1 MSVNELNAKV
11 AELRSLKAMADELK
25 DEIST
30 IEDEIKAHMGDSE
43 EIRVGDFKV
52 RYTKVESSRFDTT
65 AFKKTHS
72 ELYEQYCK
80 TSMTRR
86 FSIA

>member
-30 IEDEIKAHMGDSE
+30 IEDEIKAHMGEQE
-43 EIRVGDFKV
+43 EIRVGDCKV

-65 AFKKTHS
+65 AFKKTHA
-72 ELYEQYCK
+72 ELYDQYCK
-80 TSMTRR
+80 TSLTRR